1 MNLFNIYIISI
12 FAYICE
18 GYTLWLYCSGLFER
32 RYNFIKRLL
41 IYIIFYTIPI
51 LFIGLRIFSL
61 NCILF
66 FLMTMLIICT
76 AYKVTPGKSMLHAL
90 LATFIMCITELIVMV
105 AVPDYGQNVLG
116 YIDSFKVQVM
126 IYYIS
131 KLLYL
136 IFMYIASYIL
146 SKKEHPGT
154 TSTLKVFAPV
164 GICAISVFI
173 INSFC
178 ILCVNISLST
188 KYVTLILI
196 SATVLLCLNVLAI
209 NMYNYIEKQYIQNE
223 KLNLQLQNESLSIE
237 YYKQLAE
244 MDEKQKIMIH
254 DIKNHLLSI
263 KELNKEHNYNEI
275 DKYISTLLYSEE
287 FSKPVMVSDNEI
299 LNAIA
304 YRFQKKCSD
313 KNITFITDIR
323 SKTVSF
329 ISPDDCTSLFCNLL
343 DNAYEAA
350 CKTDDGHIT
359 LKICSDTSDKLTI
372 MVNVVNS
379 CNGNPFD
386 SHGKLKTSKK
396 DTISHGYGLKS
407 IERVVNKYNGF
418 IDMYYDEND
427 STFHTLISFSD
438 RM

>member
-1 MNLFNIYIISI
+1 
-12 FAYICE
+12 
-18 GYTLWLYCSGLFER
+18 
-32 RYNFIKRLL
+32 
-41 IYIIFYTIPI
+41 
-51 LFIGLRIFSL
+51 
-61 NCILF
+61 
-66 FLMTMLIICT
+66 MTMLIICT
-76 AYKVTPGKSMLHAL
+76 AYKVTPCKSMLHAL

-154 TSTLKVFAPV
+154 TSTLKIFAPV

-188 KYVTLILI
+188 KYITLILI

>member
-1 MNLFNIYIISI
+1 
-12 FAYICE
+12 
-18 GYTLWLYCSGLFER
+18 
-32 RYNFIKRLL
+32 
-41 IYIIFYTIPI
+41 
-51 LFIGLRIFSL
+51 
-61 NCILF
+61 
-66 FLMTMLIICT
+66 MTMLIICT

>member
-32 RYNFIKRLL
+32 RYNFIKSLL
-41 IYIIFYTIPI
+41 IYITFYTIPI
-51 LFIGLRIFSL
+51 LFIGLRMFSL

-66 FLMTMLIICT
+66 FVMTMLIICT

-154 TSTLKVFAPV
+154 TSTLKIFAPV

-196 SATVLLCLNVLAI
+196 SATILLCLNVLAI

-223 KLNLQLQNESLSIE
+223 KLNLQLQNESLSI
-237 YYKQLAE
+237 
-244 MDEKQKIMIH
+244 
-254 DIKNHLLSI
+254 
-263 KELNKEHNYNEI
+263 
-275 DKYISTLLYSEE
+275 
-287 FSKPVMVSDNEI
+287 
-299 LNAIA
+299 
-304 YRFQKKCSD
+304 
-313 KNITFITDIR
+313 
-323 SKTVSF
+323 
-329 ISPDDCTSLFCNLL
+329 DCL
-343 DNAYEAA
+343 
-350 CKTDDGHIT
+350 G
-359 LKICSDTSDKLTI
+359 
-372 MVNVVNS
+372 
-379 CNGNPFD
+379 
-386 SHGKLKTSKK
+386 
-396 DTISHGYGLKS
+396 
-407 IERVVNKYNGF
+407 
-418 IDMYYDEND
+418 
-427 STFHTLISFSD
+427 
-438 RM
+438 

>member
-136 IFMYIASYIL
+136 IFMYIASYIHF
-146 SKKEHPGT
+146 KKGT
-154 TSTLKVFAPV
+154 SRHNINIKN
-164 GICAISVFI
+164 ICT
-173 INSFC
+173 C
-178 ILCVNISLST
+178 R
-188 KYVTLILI
+188 
-196 SATVLLCLNVLAI
+196 
-209 NMYNYIEKQYIQNE
+209 NMCNKRFHYKFFLHFMCQYITF
-223 KLNLQLQNESLSIE
+223 
-237 YYKQLAE
+237 
-244 MDEKQKIMIH
+244 DKIWL
-254 DIKNHLLSI
+254 HLYL
-263 KELNKEHNYNEI
+263 
-275 DKYISTLLYSEE
+275 
-287 FSKPVMVSDNEI
+287 
-299 LNAIA
+299 
-304 YRFQKKCSD
+304 
-313 KNITFITDIR
+313 
-323 SKTVSF
+323 
-329 ISPDDCTSLFCNLL
+329 
-343 DNAYEAA
+343 
-350 CKTDDGHIT
+350 
-359 LKICSDTSDKLTI
+359 
-372 MVNVVNS
+372 
-379 CNGNPFD
+379 
-386 SHGKLKTSKK
+386 
-396 DTISHGYGLKS
+396 
-407 IERVVNKYNGF
+407 
-418 IDMYYDEND
+418 
-427 STFHTLISFSD
+427 
-438 RM
+438 

>member
-1 MNLFNIYIISI
+1 
-12 FAYICE
+12 
-18 GYTLWLYCSGLFER
+18 
-32 RYNFIKRLL
+32 
-41 IYIIFYTIPI
+41 
-51 LFIGLRIFSL
+51 
-61 NCILF
+61 
-66 FLMTMLIICT
+66 
-76 AYKVTPGKSMLHAL
+76 
-90 LATFIMCITELIVMV
+90 
-105 AVPDYGQNVLG
+105 
-116 YIDSFKVQVM
+116 
-126 IYYIS
+126 
-131 KLLYL
+131 
-136 IFMYIASYIL
+136 
-146 SKKEHPGT
+146 
-154 TSTLKVFAPV
+154 
-164 GICAISVFI
+164 
-173 INSFC
+173 
-178 ILCVNISLST
+178 
-188 KYVTLILI
+188 
-196 SATVLLCLNVLAI
+196 
-209 NMYNYIEKQYIQNE
+209 
-223 KLNLQLQNESLSIE
+223 
-237 YYKQLAE
+237 

-396 DTISHGYGLKS
+396 DTISHGYGPKS